1 MQVVRTIRL
10 LQAHGLAFY
19 PLIRAFYGG
28 SQNFRSVQGGV
39 VLPATRKSYVLTFPG
54 LSSQGDT
61 KPKNP
66 TKNMLSN

>member
-1 MQVVRTIRL
+1 MVWRFLSVDTVIL
-10 LQAHGLAFY
+10 
-19 PLIRAFYGG
+19 GG

-61 KPKNP
+61 KQKHP